1 MLLPYQLTSTTS
13 DPVRE
18 TLITAGGSR
27 QLFSLRELWDY
38 RDLLLLLARRDVA
51 IRYRQ
56 AVLGMAWAILQPLG
70 TVLILSVVFGR
81 IVRVPSDDVP
91 YPLFVFAAYL
101 PWQFFSS
108 SLTATGD
115 SISRNP
121 NLITK
126 VYFPR
131 LLIPVAAMGAPL
143 VDMAV
148 STVLMAILMLLYG
161 QPLGLTLIF
170 LPLIYLLAAM
180 IALGVGSFVA
190 AMSVSYRDFRH
201 ILPFM
206 ILSWYWLTP
215 VIYPLTMVPE
225 QWQFFWHLN
234 PMTGVVDGLR
244 AVWFGRPPDF
254 SALAIS
260 LAWGLF
266 LLWAGVSCFK
276 RMERNFADV
285 I

>member
-1 MLLPYQLTSTTS
+1 MSNAL
-13 DPVRE
+13 PVRE
-18 TLITAGGSR
+18 TLIQAQAKSR
-27 QLFSLRELWDY
+27 LFSLRELWDY
-38 RDLLLLLARRDVA
+38 RDLLFLLARRDVA
-51 IRYRQ
+51 VRYRQ
-56 AVLGMAWAILQPLG
+56 AALGMAWAVLQPLG
-70 TVLILSVVFGR
+70 TVLILSVVFGHV
-81 IVRVPSDDVP
+81 VRVSSDDVP
-91 YPLFVFAAYL
+91 YPLFLFAAYL

-148 STVLMAILMLLYG
+148 ATVLMAVLMLIYG
-161 QPLGLTLIF
+161 QALGPAILW
-170 LPLIYLLAAM
+170 LPLIYLIAAM

-201 ILPFM
+201 ILPFI

-225 QWQFFWHLN
+225 KWRIFWYLN
-234 PMTGVVDGLR
+234 PMTGVVGGLR
-244 AVWFGRPPDF
+244 AAWFGHPQDF
-254 SALAIS
+254 TALAIS
-260 LAWGLF
+260 LAWGLL
-266 LLWAGVSCFK
+266 LLWAGVSCFR
-276 RMERNFADV
+276 RMERRFADV